1 MSYNFILFVVFIFT
15 LVIITK
21 PLGTYIFKVFN
32 NERTWLDWFAK
43 PFQRVYLLILGESSK
58 KEQSAKSYFFSLLSF
73 SIMAFI
79 FVFVV
84 LLLQGLLPFNPQE
97 IKGMGFSQAFNTA
110 VSFVTNTNW
119 QSYSGETGLAIS
131 HRCLLFL
138 SRTLFQQQLG
148 YVLQ

>member
-58 KEQSAKSYFFSLLSF
+58 KNNQRKV
-73 SIMAFI
+73 I
-79 FVFVV
+79 FLV
-84 LLLQGLLPFNPQE
+84 
-97 IKGMGFSQAFNTA
+97 
-110 VSFVTNTNW
+110 
-119 QSYSGETGLAIS
+119 
-131 HRCLLFL
+131 C
-138 SRTLFQQQLG
+138 
-148 YVLQ
+148 